1 MVLRQFQWNTLNLGA
16 TSRSTP
22 AKFALFVFGLILL
35 LPILALLLIA
45 VFFASIV
52 FGILRL
58 FGIVTAKVRSLTR
71 KDSEGRK
78 NVRVRR

>member
-1 MVLRQFQWNTLNLGA
+1 MVLRQFQWNTPNLGA

-22 AKFALFVFGLILL
+22 AKITLFVFAVILF

-45 VFFASIV
+45 GFFASIV
-52 FGILRL
+52 FGILML
-58 FGIVTAKVRSLTR
+58 LGIVTAKIRSLTQ
-71 KDSEGRK
+71 KDDEGRK

>member
-1 MVLRQFQWNTLNLGA
+1 MMLRQFQWNTPA
-16 TSRSTP
+16 PRSTP
-22 AKFALFVFGLILL
+22 AKVALFVFGLILF

-52 FGILRL
+52 FGILML
-58 FGIVTAKVRSLTR
+58 FGIVTAKIRSLTH
-71 KDSEGRK
+71 KVDEGRK